1 MFDIG
6 QAVRVLNYF
15 RFLLVYL
22 MEYYCDIIIDK
33 QYQLVDWRIRYILYR
48 GLGIVR
54 GINIFYVKYNSCMFS
69 SYIFM
74 KFMKVVLF
82 FLF

>member
-48 GLGIVR
+48 GVGNVK
-54 GINIFYVKYNSCMFS
+54 GINIFYVKYNSCMFCS
-69 SYIFM
+69 QVFM
-74 KFMKVVLF
+74 NFMKVVLF